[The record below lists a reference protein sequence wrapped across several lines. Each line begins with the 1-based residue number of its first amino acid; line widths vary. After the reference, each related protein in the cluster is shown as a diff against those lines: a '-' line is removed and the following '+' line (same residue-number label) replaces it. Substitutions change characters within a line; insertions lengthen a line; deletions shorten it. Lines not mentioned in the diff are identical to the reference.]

1 MPTARLT
8 TIIRISFFECETT
21 APMCS
26 PILDIAISA
35 PMENS
40 PMPIIRRHAP
50 TMKASITLLGTGT
63 TIKHNRNITAVTGS
77 TDLSDSLSFSGRMVL
92 NMFFT
97 GERNTSLL
105 KFSQVAKKKSIIA
118 YLIIVAYM
126 YPWHKPKTQ
135 KFTLYFSFDGEFDGL
150 LTL

>member
-1 MPTARLT
+1 
-8 TIIRISFFECETT
+8 
-21 APMCS
+21 MCS

-105 KFSQVAKKKSIIA
+105 KFSQVAKKKYYCLPDNCSLYVPLA
-118 YLIIVAYM
+118 QAKNTKVHLI
-126 YPWHKPKTQ
+126 
-135 KFTLYFSFDGEFDGL
+135 FSF
-150 LTL
+150 